1 MKPTRKTVIIW
12 SVVILLVLLLAWALR
27 PKPVEADFAHVERGS
42 LLVTIDEEG
51 ETRVRDRFTVSAP
64 LAGRVLRIGL
74 EPGDP
79 VVGGETVVA
88 TFRPSEPVL
97 LDARTRAENEAR
109 VGSARA
115 ALGTAE
121 AQAKQAEVELRYA
134 HSEEERYRRLAE
146 DGFVSSERLER
157 AELEARTKEKAL
169 SAAEFAIRS
178 AEQELAAARAS
189 LLESAGDSGGSEKGH
204 IIIRAPVDGV
214 VLQRF
219 RWSEAVIPA
228 GEPLIEI
235 ADPADLEIV
244 SDLLSS
250 DAVKV
255 RRGQKVL
262 IERWGGDKT
271 LEGEVRRVE
280 PFGFTKYSALGV
292 EEQRVNVVVDFTNPR
307 EAWAALG
314 DGYRV
319 ELRIV
324 IQEGDDVLLA
334 PTSSFFRVGEEQA
347 VFAVRDG
354 QATLTTVEIGRRNGL
369 HGEVL
374 SGLKEGDTVI
384 VHPSDAIEDGI
395 KVAERS

>member
-1 MKPTRKTVIIW
+1 MKPKRKTVIIW
-12 SVVILLVLLLAWALR
+12 SVVILLVLLLAWAMR
-27 PKPVEADFAHVERGS
+27 PKPVEADFAAIERGS
-42 LLVTIDEEG
+42 IQVTIDEEG

-64 LAGRVLRIGL
+64 MAGRVLRIEL

-88 TFRPSEPVL
+88 TFRPSDPVL
-97 LDARTRAENEAR
+97 QDARTRAQNEAH
-109 VGSARA
+109 VGSSRA

-121 AQAKQAEVELRYA
+121 AEVQRARAELEYA
-134 HSEEERYRRLAE
+134 LSEEKRYRRLFD
-146 DGFVSSERLER
+146 DGFVSSEQLEK
-157 AELEARTKEKAL
+157 AELDARTRENAL
-169 SAAEFAIRS
+169 SAAEFAVRS

-189 LLESAGDSGGSEKGH
+189 LVEAPMAGDKRN

-219 RWSEAVIPA
+219 RWSEGVVPV
-228 GEPLIEI
+228 GEPLVEI

-255 RRGQKVL
+255 RHGQKVL
-262 IERWGGDKT
+262 IERWGGEKG

-280 PFGFTKYSALGV
+280 PYGFTKYSALGV
-292 EEQRVNVVVDFTNPR
+292 EEQRVNVIVDFADPR

-324 IQEGDDVLLA
+324 TQEAGDVLLV
-334 PTSSFFRVGEEQA
+334 PTSSLFRMGEEQA
-347 VFAVRDG
+347 VFAVRNG
-354 QATLTTVEIGRRNGL
+354 RAALITVEIGKRNGL

-374 SGLKEGDTVI
+374 SGLEEGDTVI
-384 VHPSDAIEDGI
+384 VHPGDAVADGV
-395 KVAERS
+395 KVAARS

>member
-1 MKPTRKTVIIW
+1 MKPKRKTVIIW
-12 SVVILLVLLLAWALR
+12 SIVILLVLLLAWAMR
-27 PKPVEADFAHVERGS
+27 PKPVEADFASITRGS
-42 LLVTIDEEG
+42 IQVTIDEEG

-64 LAGRVLRIGL
+64 MAGRVLRIEL
-74 EPGDP
+74 EPGEP

-88 TFRPSEPVL
+88 TFRPTDPVL
-97 LDARTRAENEAR
+97 LDARTRAQNEAR
-109 VGSARA
+109 VGSAKA

-121 AQAKQAEVELRYA
+121 AEVEQARAELNYA
-134 HSEEERYRRLAE
+134 LGEEKRYRRLAE
-146 DGFVSSERLER
+146 DGFVSSERLEK
-157 AELEARTKEKAL
+157 AELDARTREKGL
-169 SAAEFAIRS
+169 SAAEFSVRS
-178 AEQELAAARAS
+178 AEQELAVARAS
-189 LLESAGDSGGSEKGH
+189 LVEAPRAGDKRN

-219 RWSEAVIPA
+219 HWSEGVVPV

-255 RRGQKVL
+255 RHGQKVL
-262 IERWGGDKT
+262 IERWGGEKN
-271 LEGEVRRVE
+271 LEGVIRRVE
-280 PFGFTKYSALGV
+280 PYGFTKYSALGV
-292 EEQRVNVVVDFTNPR
+292 EEQRVNVIVDFTNPR

-324 IQEGDDVLLA
+324 IQEADDVLLV
-334 PTSSFFRVGEEQA
+334 PTSSLFRVDEDQA

-354 QATLTTVEIGRRNGL
+354 KATLTTVEIGKRNGL
-369 HGEVL
+369 HGELL
-374 SGLKEGDTVI
+374 SGLEEGATVL
-384 VHPSDAIEDGI
+384 VHPGDAIEDGV